1 MGIQVHWDNDEKTIA
16 CYEFSDPWTW
26 EQFHEAV
33 AKIHTMVRS
42 VTNKVDY
49 IADMSRSHIAPGNAL
64 LHIRHAIQEAPPNSG
79 LLVVVGGSAFAGAIL
94 KVVSRFT
101 HYVQAAATVK
111 EAHSIIEKRQNHRKS
126 RPTS

>member
-1 MGIQVHWDNDEKTIA
+1 MGVQVLWDNDEKTIA
-16 CYEFSDPWTW
+16 CYEFVDPWTW
-26 EQFHEAV
+26 EEFHQAV
-33 AKIHTMVRS
+33 TEIHTMVRS

-49 IADMSRSHIAPGNAL
+49 IADMSRSRIAPGNAL
-64 LHIRHAIQEAPPNSG
+64 LHIRHAIQDAPPNSG

-101 HYVQAAATVK
+101 RYVQAAATLK

-126 RPTS
+126 HQSS